1 MAVPIEDFDFLAAT
15 TSLVAVDFAS
25 KYLPSTGP
33 RDDTS
38 STVLLTFLI
47 SATAACM
54 PARAVSGSII
64 FGLHYFLRFRLT
76 FFPPLETPDLFAI
89 R

>member
-1 MAVPIEDFDFLAAT
+1 MLDLDFLAWT
-15 TSLVAVDFAS
+15 TALLAVDLAS

-33 RDDTS
+33 SEDTS

-64 FGLHYFLRFRLT
+64 FGLHYFLGFGLALL
-76 FFPPLETPDLFAI
+76 PPLQAPDQQPV
-89 R
+89 RRP

>member
-1 MAVPIEDFDFLAAT
+1 MLDLDFLAWT
-15 TSLVAVDFAS
+15 TALLAVDFAS
-25 KYLPSTGP
+25 KYLPRTGP

-64 FGLHYFLRFRLT
+64 FGLRYLLRLWLALL
-76 FFPPLETPDLFAI
+76 PPLQTPDQQPV